1 MKGDPAIIVTVAP
14 DGKISVEADGYRG
27 TSCLEATRF
36 IEESLGTA
44 TGRKAKADM
53 RQAKAKAANRQKLGR
68 GGGA

>member
-1 MKGDPAIIVTVAP
+1 MSKSPVVIVTVES
-14 DGKISVEADGYRG
+14 DGKISVEAEGYKG

-36 IEESLGTA
+36 IEDSLGTA

-53 RQAKAKAANRQKLGR
+53 RQAKTKAANRQHLGR